1 MSNKVKS
8 PLMKKAPTYSLRAS
22 IISILIGLLT
32 GAVVILIVGAFNPL
46 ISLKGAWDG
55 IRLVLFG
62 VLSTG
67 RDAAG
72 ALTFG
77 FNPTNIGN
85 MLFRA
90 TPLILTGVS
99 VAVAFKT
106 GLFNIGA
113 PGQYLAGTTASLFLA
128 LSIPSSSVPAMK
140 PIAQSRSKTYIYIPP
155 ELLASIRPVTAAK
168 KQITTAQT
176 FRIWATGFFPGFTLE
191 RSPDTGTSTSVFWHL
206 VHRPLCGS
214 LCVPHWGQIL

>member
-72 ALTFG
+72 AL
-77 FNPTNIGN
+77 N
-85 MLFRA
+85 LR
-90 TPLILTGVS
+90 L
-99 VAVAFKT
+99 
-106 GLFNIGA
+106 
-113 PGQYLAGTTASLFLA
+113 
-128 LSIPSSSVPAMK
+128 
-140 PIAQSRSKTYIYIPP
+140 QS
-155 ELLASIRPVTAAK
+155 
-168 KQITTAQT
+168 
-176 FRIWATGFFPGFTLE
+176 
-191 RSPDTGTSTSVFWHL
+191 H
-206 VHRPLCGS
+206 
-214 LCVPHWGQIL
+214 

>member
-1 MSNKVKS
+1 M
-8 PLMKKAPTYSLRAS
+8 
-22 IISILIGLLT
+22 
-32 GAVVILIVGAFNPL
+32 VILIVGAFNPL

-113 PGQYLAGTTASLFLA
+113 PASTWPVPQLPCSWRFPSPAAAFPPGSSGSSPSWAVCWPVPCGA
-128 LSIPSSSVPAMK
+128 LSPA
-140 PIAQSRSKTYIYIPP
+140 
-155 ELLASIRPVTAAK
+155 
-168 KQITTAQT
+168 
-176 FRIWATGFFPGFTLE
+176 
-191 RSPDTGTSTSVFWHL
+191 
-206 VHRPLCGS
+206 C
-214 LCVPHWGQIL
+214 

>member
-67 RDAAG
+67 RDAAS

-113 PGQYLAGTTASLFLA
+113 PGQYHSFPVPGAFHPQQQRSRLA
-128 LSIPSSSVPAMK
+128 
-140 PIAQSRSKTYIYIPP
+140 
-155 ELLASIRPVTAAK
+155 
-168 KQITTAQT
+168 
-176 FRIWATGFFPGFTLE
+176 
-191 RSPDTGTSTSVFWHL
+191 HL
-206 VHRPLCGS
+206 VHRLPGRCAGR
-214 LCVPHWGQIL
+214 CPVGRYPRPAEGDP

>member
-90 TPLILTGVS
+90 VQYRRAGPVPGRYHSFPVPG
-99 VAVAFKT
+99 AFH
-106 GLFNIGA
+106 
-113 PGQYLAGTTASLFLA
+113 PQQQRSRLA
-128 LSIPSSSVPAMK
+128 
-140 PIAQSRSKTYIYIPP
+140 
-155 ELLASIRPVTAAK
+155 
-168 KQITTAQT
+168 
-176 FRIWATGFFPGFTLE
+176 
-191 RSPDTGTSTSVFWHL
+191 HL
-206 VHRPLCGS
+206 VHRLPGRCAGRRPVG
-214 LCVPHWGQIL
+214 CYPRPAEGDP